1 VQRYWIISLQN
12 AGLTIMVIYIE
23 IRIYSINTGTWQGI
37 HHVVLTIWCADDMH
51 FKKFVEQSPMQEMA
65 TPTYNT
71 HTRTTVR
78 LLNSNKLYVGDGYL
92 SNVTAG
98 EVLHTRVLLEDEV
111 VVYVT
116 NVFDSACE
124 VQEPF
129 QDYLGECVH
138 TMIRWKCENLLFEEG
153 DGMRELQDQDIV
165 HTNAFSTFEWMEE
178 GGPSNTFEG
187 CLSQEYEQRK
197 KFWDGQIREENR
209 KSIPTEKVRED
220 STQLQVQFEPELP
233 DT

>member
-1 VQRYWIISLQN
+1 
-12 AGLTIMVIYIE
+12 
-23 IRIYSINTGTWQGI
+23 
-37 HHVVLTIWCADDMH
+37 
-51 FKKFVEQSPMQEMA
+51 MA
-65 TPTYNT
+65 TPAYNT

-78 LLNSNKLYVGDGYL
+78 LLNVKELHVGDGYL

-111 VVYVT
+111 AVYVT

-138 TMIRWKCENLLFEEG
+138 TVIRWKCENLLFEEG
-153 DGMRELQDQDIV
+153 DGMGELQDQGTI

-178 GGPSNTFEG
+178 GGPGKTFEG
-187 CLSQEYEQRK
+187 CLS
-197 KFWDGQIREENR
+197 
-209 KSIPTEKVRED
+209 
-220 STQLQVQFEPELP
+220 
-233 DT
+233 